1 MSAID
6 VLFQSH
12 SFFNKDIFTFSLI
25 TFDISV
31 LFLCYL
37 YEKCIVILPGLQHIL
52 FFYFKSNCND
62 LNLGCFYILPD

>member
-12 SFFNKDIFTFSLI
+12 SFFNTDHIFTFSLI
-25 TFDISV
+25 SFDISV

-37 YEKCIVILPGLQHIL
+37 YKRCIVSLPGLQHIL
-52 FFYFKSNCND
+52 FLV
-62 LNLGCFYILPD
+62 LNNIVIT